1 MFYEEIITVVFPVEL
16 SMDDSLTVDDVKRF
30 EVAYNA
36 ELERGKVSSETQF
49 SYAWCLIKGN
59 DKTDILKGVLLLQG
73 LCQSGTDQR
82 DYLFFIA
89 QGYYKLGEYKKALRY
104 INRLLQIEPTNRQAI
119 ELQEK
124 INDQMKKDG
133 LIGLGI
139 LGGTALVMGGAAA
152 LVGLVFSNRK

>member
-1 MFYEEIITVVFPVEL
+1 
-16 SMDDSLTVDDVKRF
+16 MDDSLTVDDVKRF

-89 QGYYKLGEYKKALRY
+89 QGYYKLGEYKKALRWLNWPWHIGRY
-104 INRLLQIEPTNRQAI
+104 STSNGWSRSIGWTCIFKSQVICQLCELTISLPTIDVFLAIN
-119 ELQEK
+119 K
-124 INDQMKKDG
+124 
-133 LIGLGI
+133 
-139 LGGTALVMGGAAA
+139 
-152 LVGLVFSNRK
+152 